1 MENRYFDRPKQ
12 VMFFEAENQEWCVG
26 IAYKDEII
34 CACCGGIFN
43 IDEVYELAD
52 DLGIEEAVHPYE
64 NWCNIKDE
72 VAGGEL
78 PSGLIYND
86 EDEIVEGE
94 YDNGEWDEEYEQY
107 YFTDLSD

>member
-72 VAGGEL
+72 VAGGER
-78 PSGLIYND
+78 D
-86 EDEIVEGE
+86 EDNDVW
-94 YDNGEWDEEYEQY
+94 NPAEENND
-107 YFTDLSD
+107 FPAD